1 MTSLPFPAVWLGLA
15 GLVPLLLAAI
25 GVLIGGPWWRAFS
38 SSALL
43 AYGAAVLSF
52 LGAVHWGI
60 AIAQPDA
67 PGNRSRLT
75 LGVLPALIATLALLL
90 PRWLGLCVLVAG
102 LLAVH
107 VTEEGAA
114 RAGLVPG
121 GYLWL
126 RRFLTL
132 GAVICVSAGLLGLMT
147 GSRLE

>member
-1 MTSLPFPAVWLGLA
+1 MTNLPFPALWLGLA
-15 GLVPLLLAAI
+15 GLIPFLLAAM
-25 GVLIGGPWWRAFS
+25 GVLVGGTWWRAFS
-38 SSALL
+38 ANALL

-75 LGVLPALIATLALLL
+75 LGVVPPLIAAFALLL

-107 VTEEGAA
+107 VAEEGAS

-121 GYLWL
+121 SYLWL
-126 RRFLTL
+126 RRILTL

-147 GSRLE
+147 GPRLE

>member
-1 MTSLPFPAVWLGLA
+1 MSGLPFPAIWLGLA
-15 GLVPLLLAAI
+15 GLLPFLLAAF
-25 GVLIGGPWWRAFS
+25 GVLLGGNWWRPFS
-38 SSALL
+38 AGALL
-43 AYGAAVLSF
+43 AWGAAVLSF

-60 AIAQPDA
+60 AIASPDA

-75 LGVLPALIATLALLL
+75 LGVVPALIAAFALLL
-90 PRWLGLCVLVAG
+90 PRWLGLCMIVAG

-107 VTEEGAA
+107 VAEEGAA

-126 RRFLTL
+126 RRILTL

-147 GSRLE
+147 GPRLE